1 MIPEGYDLEDWMR
14 TKISQMAD
22 DVGEVYHALDH
33 RQDRGVDI
41 ASDKIDKIDKIANRI
56 AVKLVNQVKMPVVS
70 GFKFVV
76 SRLTGSA
83 TYHLEERD
91 VRATSVEIP
100 LKSIKLSD
108 EGVLSGLAEFRS
120 VLVGYESKYQDERT
134 KSFKWNGQDELKK
147 ILSNAKRT
155 HSALSRRR

>member
-1 MIPEGYDLEDWMR
+1 M
-14 TKISQMAD
+14 
-22 DVGEVYHALDH
+22 
-33 RQDRGVDI
+33 
-41 ASDKIDKIDKIANRI
+41 
-56 AVKLVNQVKMPVVS
+56 
-70 GFKFVV
+70 
-76 SRLTGSA
+76 
-83 TYHLEERD
+83 
-91 VRATSVEIP
+91 EIL

-108 EGVLSGLAEFRS
+108 EGVLSGSAEFRS